1 MKVLNNFVITKEAV
15 KAAWKNNFTTVDKIF
30 Y

>member
-15 KAAWKNNFTTVDKIF
+15 KAAWKNFTTVDKIF